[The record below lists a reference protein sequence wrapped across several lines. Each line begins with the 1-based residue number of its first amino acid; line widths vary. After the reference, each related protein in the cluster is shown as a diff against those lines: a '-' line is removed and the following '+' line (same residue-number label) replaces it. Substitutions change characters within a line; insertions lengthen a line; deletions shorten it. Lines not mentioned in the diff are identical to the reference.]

1 MRIRSLGLVIVAF
14 TLASV
19 SLLAHHSFAMFE
31 MDKDVEYR
39 GVVKEWKWQN
49 PHVHFT
55 VNVTKAIQ
63 SSASSMPKPAG
74 GRKKYE

>member
-39 GVVKEWKWQN
+39 GVVRE
-49 PHVHFT
+49 
-55 VNVTKAIQ
+55 
-63 SSASSMPKPAG
+63 
-74 GRKKYE
+74 